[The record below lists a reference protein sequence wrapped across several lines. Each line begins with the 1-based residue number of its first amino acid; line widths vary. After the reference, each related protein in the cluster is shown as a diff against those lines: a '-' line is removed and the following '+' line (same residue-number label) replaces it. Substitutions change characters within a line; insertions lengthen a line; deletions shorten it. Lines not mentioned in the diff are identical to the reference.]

1 MKISPIVLLLAL
13 FVYVVQRKMKN
24 KKPGPQV
31 SDSVRDTIQ
40 ENVKMDLPWY
50 VPYALAVVPLY
61 LGYNHDDFPKIFEHG
76 LVLWILFLA
85 IRTFQL
91 LNNPTSRGPVEFS
104 SPAVNLM
111 MLLYVY
117 HGIMERK
124 SAYMYTIAQALTVLL
139 LNKSAT
145 TSRLIDDT
153 VLAHLLFYLFK
164 Y

>member
-13 FVYVVQRKMKN
+13 FVYVVQRKN

-31 SDSVRDTIQ
+31 SDSVRDTIE
-40 ENVKMDLPWY
+40 ENVKVDLPWY
-50 VPYALAVVPLY
+50 VPYALVVVPLY

-85 IRTFQL
+85 VRTLQL

-117 HGIMERK
+117 HGILERK
-124 SAYMYTIAQALTVLL
+124 SAYLYTIAQAVTVLL
-139 LNKSAT
+139 LKKSTT
-145 TSRLIDDT
+145 TSKLIDDT

-164 Y
+164 N